1 MKRSLLANESAAGRA
16 MVGQGGNEF
25 LSIIGSVSGFDRRCQ
40 GAGKIAGCPCL
51 RSRIDS
57 TPADEIEGGAVL
69 NVAAEKERGARDE
82 CWKHQSTMVN
92 GQESV
97 SSEIIMALNR
107 QHVGIAVYSVLCWHQ
122 CRPIRAGPASV
133 FDGQ

>member
-16 MVGQGGNEF
+16 MVGQGGAEF
-25 LSIIGSVSGFDRRCQ
+25 LFIIGSASGSDRRCQ

-57 TPADEIEGGAVL
+57 TPGDEIEGGAVL

-82 CWKHQSTMVN
+82 CWK
-92 GQESV
+92 
-97 SSEIIMALNR
+97 
-107 QHVGIAVYSVLCWHQ
+107 
-122 CRPIRAGPASV
+122 PIN
-133 FDGQ
+133 DGQWSRIGLEIYSWALGGRTGPEKR